1 MNKAAF
7 LDRDGTI
14 ILEREYLQDPERV
27 EFIAG
32 APEAIRALQRA
43 GYKIVVI
50 TNQSGIARG
59 ILTEADYEA
68 VKTRLD
74 AMLLPH
80 DVVLD
85 GVYYCPHHPDFTG
98 PCDCRKPSLKLFREA
113 ARNLDV
119 DLANSVYIG
128 DRVRDVSPAL
138 ATGGRGILVLT
149 GWGARDEQFLPKGL
163 ETAKDLADAA
173 RRIVEKST

>member
-1 MNKAAF
+1 MNRAAF

-14 ILEREYLQDPERV
+14 IMDREYVKDPERV
-27 EFIAG
+27 QFIPG
-32 APEAIRALQRA
+32 APEAIRSLQRA

-59 ILTEADYEA
+59 ILTESDYQA
-68 VKTRLD
+68 VKSRLD
-74 AMLLPH
+74 ALLLQH

-85 GVYYCPHHPDFTG
+85 GVYYCPHHPDFSG
-98 PCDCRKPSLKLFREA
+98 PCDCRKPALKLYEDA
-113 ARNLDV
+113 ARNLDL

-149 GWGARDEQFLPKGL
+149 GWGADDEKLLPKGL
-163 ETAKDLADAA
+163 ETAADLADAA
-173 RRIVEKST
+173 RRVVEKTA